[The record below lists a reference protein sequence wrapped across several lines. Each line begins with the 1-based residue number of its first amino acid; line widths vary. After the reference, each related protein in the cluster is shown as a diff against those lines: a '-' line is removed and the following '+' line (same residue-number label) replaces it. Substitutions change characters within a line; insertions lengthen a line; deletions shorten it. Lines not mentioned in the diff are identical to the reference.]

1 MSWKDVVIKWEKFE
15 GLEDYLKTQ
24 LENFSEEEKEEAFYA
39 PLEFGTA
46 GMRGIVGPGI
56 NRMNIYTVRQAT
68 EGLARLIETYGEEAK
83 KRGVAIA
90 HDSRHFSPEFAL
102 ESAKVLVKHGIKAYV
117 FEELRPTPELS
128 YAVRHLHTF
137 AGIMITASHNPA
149 AYNGY
154 KVYGEDGG
162 QMPPKDAD
170 ALTEYVRQVENPLA
184 VDVVTKEEL
193 EQSVLFEWIGE
204 AVDAAYLEEIKSVS
218 VNPSLLSDTKDLSV
232 VYTPLHGTG
241 LMLTK
246 RALDQAGFTGLQIV
260 SEQAVPDGDFTTVK
274 SPNPEEAGAFEY
286 AIRLGEE
293 TKADVLLATDPDAD
307 RMGAAVRQPDGTYQV
322 ITGNQIAAILLD
334 YLLFAHQ
341 KAGTLPTNAAA
352 VKSIVSSE
360 LSTVIAEHYGAKTV
374 NVLTGF
380 KFIAEQIKN
389 YEETNAHTF
398 MFGFEE
404 SYGYLVQP
412 FVRDKDAIQA
422 VLLLTEV
429 AAHFKSEGKTLYD
442 GLQALYEKYGY
453 FLEKTISVT
462 VQGLEGPAK
471 IKALLDGLRKEV
483 PSNFGGIKVAVAQD
497 FAVNQ
502 QVDSQGVTSEIGLPT
517 SNVLKYILEDG
528 SWIAVRPSGTEP
540 KIKFY
545 MGVKAATKEEAQEK
559 LVKFQKDLDA
569 YI

>member
-1 MSWKDVVIKWEKFE
+1 MSWQNVVEKWEKFE

-24 LENFSEEEKEEAFYA
+24 LENFSEKEKEEAFYA

-117 FEELRPTPELS
+117 FEDLRPTPELS

-170 ALTEYVRQVENPLA
+170 ALTEYVRQVENPL
-184 VDVVTKEEL
+184 VVEVVTKEEL
-193 EQSVLFEWIGE
+193 EQSALFEWIGE

-218 VNPSLLSDTKDLSV
+218 VNPALLSDTKDLSV

-246 RALDQAGFTGLQIV
+246 RALDQAGFTGLHVV

-341 KAGTLPTNAAA
+341 KAGTLPANAAA

-360 LSTVIAEHYGAKTV
+360 LPTVIAEHYGAKMV

-502 QVDSQGVTSEIGLPT
+502 QVDEKGVVSEIGLPT

-545 MGVKAATKEEAQEK
+545 MGVKAATQEEAQEK
-559 LVKFQKDLDA
+559 LAKFQKDLDA